1 VSRPERPVPPPFE
14 GDDRLITAVITAGFL
29 VALVVLLIVRDQLPA
44 ADRWWIWVA
53 AFGTALG
60 IFGLAYVPHLKRS
73 RERTAARQ
81 RAAQVTSAHQGAGYH
96 SVGYHSVGYH
106 SATDIVAPDVPAPDI
121 PAPDIPAPDISAGD
135 TAQGPHG

>member
-96 SVGYHSVGYH
+96 SAGYHSAGYH
-106 SATDIVAPDVPAPDI
+106 SATDIMATDVPAPAI
-121 PAPDIPAPDISAGD
+121 PAPDIPAGDI
-135 TAQGPHG
+135 AQGPHG